1 MHLDANIHKFKAFNS
16 RAGSPAQSGFQY
28 VLSPFKTSSW

>member
-1 MHLDANIHKFKAFNS
+1 MQMQEFMFSKAFNN
-16 RAGSPAQSGFQY
+16 RAGSAAQSGFQY